1 MRSNLPNKI
10 ENSMN
15 KISIIGAGRVGE
27 TTAHTLAQQ
36 EAFHEITLLDIREG
50 AAAGAALDI
59 MQSASYFGFDTR
71 VTGGT
76 DPVLLQDADLVVVTA
91 GSPRKPGMSRSDVLD
106 INLAVIN
113 SICDDVL
120 EYAPDALL
128 LMVTNPVDVLTWHAW
143 KRTGWERRRVFGQA
157 GVLDASRMACFI
169 AAETGLSIR
178 DIHAMVIGGHGDY
191 MVPLTRFSTVNGVP
205 ASTFLDDESITRINK
220 RTRHGGSEVLA
231 LRQQSSAYNA
241 PAAAIATMVDAI
253 SHDRRRVLPCVCN
266 LDGEYGESD
275 ITTGVPAI
283 IGRNGI
289 EEVVELPLDEAEL
302 AGFQASVDAI
312 RADLKT
318 L

>member
-1 MRSNLPNKI
+1 
-10 ENSMN
+10 MN
-15 KISIIGAGRVGE
+15 KISIVGAGRVGE
-27 TTAHTLAQQ
+27 TAAQTLAQQ
-36 EAFHEITLLDIREG
+36 EMSREITLLDVREG

-59 MQSASYFGFDTR
+59 MHSASYFGFDTR

-76 DPVLLQDADLVVVTA
+76 DPALLKDSELVVVTA

-106 INLAVIN
+106 INRSVID
-113 SICDDVL
+113 SICDHVL

-128 LMVTNPVDVLTWHAW
+128 LLVSNPVDVLTWHAW
-143 KRTGWERRRVFGQA
+143 KRTGWERHRVFGMA

-169 AAETGLSIR
+169 AEETGLSIK

-191 MVPLTRFSTVNGVP
+191 MVPLTRFTTVNGVP
-205 ASTFLDDESITRINK
+205 AGTFLDEDSITRINK
-220 RTRHGGSEVLA
+220 RTQHAGAEVLA

-253 SHDRRRVLPCVCN
+253 SHNRRRVLPCVCN
-266 LDGEYGESD
+266 LDGEYSQSD
-275 ITTGVPAI
+275 ITAGVPAI

-289 EEVVELPLDEAEL
+289 EKIVELPLDDSEQ
-302 AGFQASVDAI
+302 AGFQASIDSI
-312 RADLKT
+312 RADLKN

>member
-1 MRSNLPNKI
+1 
-10 ENSMN
+10 MN
-15 KISIIGAGRVGE
+15 KISIVGAGRVGE
-27 TTAHTLAQQ
+27 TAAQTLAQQ
-36 EAFHEITLLDIREG
+36 EMSREITLLDVREG

-59 MQSASYFGFDTR
+59 MHSASYFGFDTR

-76 DPVLLQDADLVVVTA
+76 DPALLKDSELVVVTA

-106 INLAVIN
+106 INRSVID
-113 SICDDVL
+113 SICDHVL

-128 LMVTNPVDVLTWHAW
+128 LLVSNPVDVLTWHAW
-143 KRTGWERRRVFGQA
+143 KRTGWERHRVFGMA

-169 AAETGLSIR
+169 AEETGLSIK

-191 MVPLTRFSTVNGVP
+191 MVPLTRFTTVNGVP
-205 ASTFLDDESITRINK
+205 AGTFLDEDSIARINK
-220 RTRHGGSEVLA
+220 RTQHAGAEVLA

-253 SHDRRRVLPCVCN
+253 SHNRRRVLPCVCN
-266 LDGEYGESD
+266 LDGEYSQSD
-275 ITTGVPAI
+275 ITAGVPAI

-289 EEVVELPLDEAEL
+289 EKIVELPLDDSEQ
-302 AGFQASVDAI
+302 AGFQASIDSI
-312 RADLKT
+312 RADLKN

>member
-1 MRSNLPNKI
+1 
-10 ENSMN
+10 MN

-27 TTAHTLAQQ
+27 TAAHTLAQQ
-36 EAFHEITLLDIREG
+36 EACSEITLLDIREG

-76 DPVLLQDADLVVVTA
+76 DPAVLQDADLVVVTA

-106 INLAVIN
+106 INRSVID
-113 SICDDVL
+113 SICEYVL

-128 LMVTNPVDVLTWHAW
+128 LLVSNPVDVLTWQAW
-143 KRTGWERRRVFGQA
+143 KRTGWERHRVFGMA

-169 AAETGLSIR
+169 AEETGLSIK

-191 MVPLTRFSTVNGVP
+191 MVPLTRFCTVNGVP
-205 ASTFLDDESITRINK
+205 ACTFLDEESIARINK
-220 RTRHGGSEVLA
+220 RTRHAGAEVLA
-231 LRQQSSAYNA
+231 LRQLSSAYNA

-253 SHDRRRVLPCVCN
+253 SHNRRRVLPCVCN
-266 LDGEYGESD
+266 LDGEYGQSN
-275 ITTGVPAI
+275 ITAGVPAI

-289 EEVVELPLDEAEL
+289 EKIVELPLDEAEQ
-302 AGFQASVDAI
+302 AGFQASIDSI
-312 RADLKT
+312 CADLKT